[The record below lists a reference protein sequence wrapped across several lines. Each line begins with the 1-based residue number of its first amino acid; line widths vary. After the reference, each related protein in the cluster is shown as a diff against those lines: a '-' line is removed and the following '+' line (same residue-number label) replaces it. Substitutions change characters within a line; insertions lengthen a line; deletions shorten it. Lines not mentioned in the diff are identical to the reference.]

1 MPDKGRETS
10 SRVGIAGLQR
20 DKARCDVIPPFW
32 FRFAGQQRLRLM
44 RRGRRR
50 GKVIKGMSQRSDPV
64 IGKKLFS
71 TILGF
76 ISFWLVNNVK
86 RPHKDFPF
94 RPFSP
99 SCRVG
104 EKSSSYCNELGKL
117 HMGRIAH
124 EEVSSLRMISCLY
137 CSCKRRSLS
146 SRFSC
151 GSCTRRGTLKQPR
164 DQDSKVPK

>member
-10 SRVGIAGLQR
+10 SRVGIAGPQR
-20 DKARCDVIPPFW
+20 DRARCDVILLVPLRRATKIEINAAREKKGEGDKRDVTEERSRSRHRKKNYFRHSW
-32 FRFAGQQRLRLM
+32 FHKLLA
-44 RRGRRR
+44 
-50 GKVIKGMSQRSDPV
+50 SQ
-64 IGKKLFS
+64 
-71 TILGF
+71 
-76 ISFWLVNNVK
+76 
-86 RPHKDFPF
+86 RPHKDSPF

-124 EEVSSLRMISCLY
+124 EEVSSLRMISCIY